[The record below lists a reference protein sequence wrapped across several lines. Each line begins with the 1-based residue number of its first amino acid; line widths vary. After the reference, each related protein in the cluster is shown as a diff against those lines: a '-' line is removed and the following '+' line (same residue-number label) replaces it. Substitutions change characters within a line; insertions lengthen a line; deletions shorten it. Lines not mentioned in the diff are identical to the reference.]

1 MPVSGS
7 TTLDKSDMHSV
18 TRTSSSQNVGHDALE
33 ITAARNRHLLLKTDM
48 VIMPMAILCMTLAF
62 LDKVR
67 RSLHTRAR
75 TKMGICRHPY

>member
-7 TTLDKSDMHSV
+7 TTLDKPDMHNV
-18 TRTSSSQNVGHDALE
+18 ARTSSSQNVGHDVPE
-33 ITAARNRHLLLKTDM
+33 ITAAQNRHLLLKTDM

-67 RSLHTRAR
+67 KSLR
-75 TKMGICRHPY
+75 TQAMTNMVFSKYMC